1 MIEMMKPDRP
11 TKVEDV
17 VLHSIALTKLDI
29 LDDQPIVKI
38 GVAYLINGQKID
50 YYPGMGEYL
59 VICRFIVSRWLGAC
73 FSKIFR
79 FILRLLHCHQQLL
92 QLVR

>member
-1 MIEMMKPDRP
+1 
-11 TKVEDV
+11 
-17 VLHSIALTKLDI
+17 VLHSIALTKLDL

-50 YYPGMGEYL
+50 TYPGMTEYL
-59 VICRFIVSRWLGAC
+59 VICRVKVSRSLGAC

-79 FILRLLHCHQQLL
+79 FML
-92 QLVR
+92 